1 MQAEAVHD
9 GFFLYRVR
17 TRLEHEGI
25 GIQLPAVVHEAD
37 CEAAGFLVHLE
48 VDFDPLRVA
57 IVMAAL
63 DDVHERLFQ
72 TELQL
77 EPVLLPQPVPV
88 GETVQRLRD
97 PFELAA
103 AVAHDQA

>member
-9 GFFLYRVR
+9 RFFLYRVR

-25 GIQLPAVVHEAD
+25 GIQFPAVVHEAD

-57 IVMAAL
+57 IESTHAMGGDFGL
-63 DDVHERLFQ
+63 IGSD
-72 TELQL
+72 
-77 EPVLLPQPVPV
+77 
-88 GETVQRLRD
+88 
-97 PFELAA
+97 
-103 AVAHDQA
+103 